1 MAPLPQTTTTT
12 TGGEMCTCKCTCT
25 AKKSKVRQNEK
36 EKAHLLQ
43 QRPSITDL
51 HGRRVEHIESR
62 GAVTVAAVIVPMPIG
77 LPELTLLTSA
87 HCVLCFVAVK
97 IKPRER
103 ERKQEKIER
112 GGRPHAPRQ
121 QHSNRRQSS
130 QIEVTE
136 RVTSLPLCTSSSSP
150 TVNKLTF

>member
-1 MAPLPQTTTTT
+1 MQ
-12 TGGEMCTCKCTCT
+12 MYST

-97 IKPRER
+97 IKPKERER
-103 ERKQEKIER
+103 ESKRDR
-112 GGRPHAPRQ
+112 ARWPPPRAAAFK
-121 QHSNRRQSS
+121 SAA
-130 QIEVTE
+130 
-136 RVTSLPLCTSSSSP
+136 
-150 TVNKLTF
+150 K